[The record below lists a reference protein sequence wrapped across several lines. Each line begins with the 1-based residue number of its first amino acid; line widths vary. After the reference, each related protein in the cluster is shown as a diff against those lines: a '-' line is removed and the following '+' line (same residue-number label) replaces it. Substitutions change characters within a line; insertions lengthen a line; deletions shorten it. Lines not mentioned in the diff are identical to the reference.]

1 MGRWDLDRKP
11 THEDLSMAFLELAST
26 QVKSAMQGENLSD
39 ERIKSLTENVVFSLA
54 MMFDQGKL
62 RVSGQRYRPALTF
75 KTELGDPVLVSGS
88 FDLHDYA
95 LGMVELAFEDEGGDE

>member
-26 QVKSAMQGENLSD
+26 HVKVAAQGENLSD
-39 ERIKSLTENVVFSLA
+39 ARIQSVTENVVFALA

-62 RVSGQRYRPALTF
+62 RVSGQRYRPVLTF
-75 KTELGDPVLVSGS
+75 KTELGDPVPVSGS

-95 LGMVELAFEDEGGDE
+95 LGMAELAFKDEGGDE